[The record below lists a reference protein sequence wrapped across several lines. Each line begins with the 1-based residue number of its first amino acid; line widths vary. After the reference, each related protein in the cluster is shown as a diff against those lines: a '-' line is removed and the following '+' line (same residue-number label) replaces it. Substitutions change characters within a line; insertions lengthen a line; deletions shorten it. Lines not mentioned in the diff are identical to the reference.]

1 MPHVCQNLILEV
13 GFGPGKLRRSHHKTV
28 VEGAPYVLAGKELGG
43 IGIIHINSTEFDYDN
58 PGENNQHLCFKNSKF
73 FGTFPL

>member
-43 IGIIHINSTEFDYDN
+43 IGIIHINSTEFDYEN
-58 PGENNQHLCFKNSKF
+58 PGENQ
-73 FGTFPL
+73 PLVF